1 MIIHSISEMP
11 SPTWLWLVPGPARRD
26 HGRDRDGGRARL
38 DDRRQSLVLI
48 NLVRCAL
55 IDLKGWSKGWRCP
68 HRYVG
73 VCRSL

>member
-38 DDRRQSLVLI
+38 DDRRQSL
-48 NLVRCAL
+48 NL
-55 IDLKGWSKGWRCP
+55 S
-68 HRYVG
+68 
-73 VCRSL
+73 S